1 MTCTRPTGVQH
12 YAGTLGPYDLSS
24 GNGTPSW
31 RGNWQNTLESALFD
45 QPDGLLCRTDQG
57 SRDRSGQ
64 SVDRHA
70 RQPVQDWSGGDKF
83 CYVSPF
89 ITTDLNFTA
98 RVHDDFTF
106 FFNVK
111 NLFDAHAPVAP
122 AAYASAPN
130 FLTTWHYAGLIGRQF
145 RAGATFKF

>member
-1 MTCTRPTGVQH
+1 MPGPEVAQFRIARLLTFEIGPAASFWTARLGDRWQWTRLNRGSALYGHVPVQGGADPTGN
-12 YAGTLGPYDLSS
+12 S
-24 GNGTPSW
+24 
-31 RGNWQNTLESALFD
+31 
-45 QPDGLLCRTDQG
+45 
-57 SRDRSGQ
+57 
-64 SVDRHA
+64 
-70 RQPVQDWSGGDKF
+70 F